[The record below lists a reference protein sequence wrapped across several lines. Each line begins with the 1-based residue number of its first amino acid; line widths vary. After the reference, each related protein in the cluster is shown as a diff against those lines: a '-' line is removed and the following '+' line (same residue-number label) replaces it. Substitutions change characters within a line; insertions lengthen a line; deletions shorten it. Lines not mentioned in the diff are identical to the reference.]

1 MDIKSEDDVL
11 SRSQA
16 SWRRGKDA
24 KKLWRFVLCCL
35 RPSVPRAAAVITSA
49 ESV

>member
-16 SWRRGKDA
+16 SWRRGKGKEEA
-24 KKLWRFVLCCL
+24 LALCAARVL
-35 RPSVPRAAAVITSA
+35 SQA
-49 ESV
+49 ECTRSSSSNYLS